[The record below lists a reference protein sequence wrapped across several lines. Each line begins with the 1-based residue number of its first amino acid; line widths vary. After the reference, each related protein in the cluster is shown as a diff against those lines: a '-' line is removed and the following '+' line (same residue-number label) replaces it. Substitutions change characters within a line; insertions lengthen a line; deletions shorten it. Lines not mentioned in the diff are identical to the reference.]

1 MTRQNSVYMLRRAY
15 ERVVA
20 SLGALTVTALML
32 FSVNAQAAAPNAD
45 AYSSVTPSV
54 TILVPTVTIEVV
66 DEAPHASVQE

>member
-1 MTRQNSVYMLRRAY
+1 MTRSISVYMLRRAY

-32 FSVNAQAAAPNAD
+32 FSVNAQAAAP
-45 AYSSVTPSV
+45 SSVTHRSVTPSV

-66 DEAPHASVQE
+66 DETPHASVQE

>member
-1 MTRQNSVYMLRRAY
+1 MTRSNSAFMLRRAY

-32 FSVNAQAAAPNAD
+32 FSVNAQAAAPSVTS
-45 AYSSVTPSV
+45 SSVTPSV

-66 DEAPHASVQE
+66 DETPLASVQE

>member
-1 MTRQNSVYMLRRAY
+1 MTRSNSFYMLRRAY

-32 FSVNAQAAAPNAD
+32 FSVNAQAAAPRSATP
-45 AYSSVTPSV
+45 SSVTPSV

-66 DEAPHASVQE
+66 DDDTHLSVQE